1 MTTSDQQQPSVVLV
15 VGASSGIGKAA
26 AEELA
31 RRKHRVYGTSRDA
44 ARIDSPGVTALA
56 LELSDDNSVR
66 EAVAAVLIAE
76 RRIDAMFYA
85 AGFYTAGAIEET
97 TAEQVHEQLDAYFVG
112 AHRVTRALLPHYRER
127 RAGRLLYMSSNAG
140 DAALPYH
147 TIYST
152 SKAALQCY
160 CDGLRYEVEPLGI
173 QVAYLQNGGVKTG
186 AKATFRPAAEHVPAY
201 DGPRDRAIAAF
212 HRMQDKG
219 PVPTAL
225 ARTIAD
231 AIESRKLK
239 PIIRADAFSKLLA
252 ALGAVMPTPVFRSQ
266 LKKSLNIA

>member
-1 MTTSDQQQPSVVLV
+1 MSNKPLEKQKCVLV
-15 VGASSGIGKAA
+15 VGASSGIGRAA
-26 AEELA
+26 AEALA
-31 RRKHRVYGTSRDA
+31 VRGHRVYGTSRDA
-44 ARIDSPGVTALA
+44 SRVNAPGVTGVS
-56 LELSDDNSVR
+56 LEIGDDASVNR
-66 EAVAAVLIAE
+66 AVQTLVDAE
-76 RRIDAMFYA
+76 GRIDAMFYA

-112 AHRVTRALLPHYRER
+112 AHRVTRALLPHYRQA

-140 DAALPYH
+140 DDALPYH

-152 SKAALQCY
+152 SKAALQIY

-186 AKATFRPAAEHVPAY
+186 AKPSFRPGAEPVAAY

-219 PVPTAL
+219 PVPIAL
-225 ARTIAD
+225 GRTVAD

-239 PIIRADAFSKLLA
+239 PIIRADAFSTVLPWLKLLLPESMFRA
-252 ALGAVMPTPVFRSQ
+252 QLRRALG
-266 LKKSLNIA
+266 L

>member
-1 MTTSDQQQPSVVLV
+1 MIERPIKVVLV

-26 AEELA
+26 AQELA
-31 RRKHRVYGTSRDA
+31 GRGHRVYGTSRDGSRA
-44 ARIDSPGVTALA
+44 DGPGITGVS
-56 LELSDDNSVR
+56 LELSDDASVHDAVHTVL
-66 EAVAAVLIAE
+66 EAEGRV
-76 RRIDAMFYA
+76 DAMFYA

-112 AHRVTRALLPHYRER
+112 AHRVTRALLPHYRAA

-152 SKAALQCY
+152 SKAALQIY

-173 QVAYLQNGGVKTG
+173 EVAYLQNGGVKTG
-186 AKATFRPAAEHVPAY
+186 AKASFRPGAEPVSAY

-219 PVPTAL
+219 PIPAAL
-225 ARTIAD
+225 GRTVAD

-239 PIIRADAFSKLLA
+239 PVIRADAFSKLIGI
-252 ALGAVMPTPVFRSQ
+252 LGVVMPSAVLRSQ
-266 LKKSLNIA
+266 LKKSLDI

>member
-1 MTTSDQQQPSVVLV
+1 MSRESQVVLV

-26 AEELA
+26 AQELA
-31 RRKHRVYGTSRDA
+31 ARGHRVYGTSRDA
-44 ARIDSPGVTALA
+44 SRVEGSSITGVA
-56 LELSDDNSVR
+56 LELSDDGSVHSAVQTVV
-66 EAVAAVLIAE
+66 EAEGRV
-76 RRIDAMFYA
+76 DAMFYA

-97 TAEQVHEQLDAYFVG
+97 TAEQVHQQLDAYFVG
-112 AHRVTRALLPHYRER
+112 AHRVTRALLPHYRQAK
-127 RAGRLLYMSSNAG
+127 AGRLLYMSSNAG

-152 SKAALQCY
+152 SKAALQIY

-186 AKATFRPAAEHVPAY
+186 AKANFRPGAEPVAAY

-219 PVPTAL
+219 PVPSAL
-225 ARTIAD
+225 GRTVAD

-239 PIIRADAFSKLLA
+239 PVIRADTFSKMIGV
-252 ALGAVMPTPVFRSQ
+252 LGVVMPSAMLRRQ
-266 LKKSLNIA
+266 LRKSLDL

>member
-1 MTTSDQQQPSVVLV
+1 MSRESQVVLV

-26 AEELA
+26 AQELA
-31 RRKHRVYGTSRDA
+31 ARGHRVFGTSRDG
-44 ARIDSPGVTALA
+44 ARAEAPGIHGVS
-56 LELSDDNSVR
+56 LELSDDTSVR
-66 EAVAAVLIAE
+66 DAVETVVRAAGK
-76 RRIDAMFYA
+76 IDAMFYA

-112 AHRVTRALLPHYRER
+112 AHRVTRALLPHYRAS

-152 SKAALQCY
+152 SKAALQIY
-160 CDGLRYEVEPLGI
+160 CDGLRYEVEPMGI

-186 AKATFRPAAEHVPAY
+186 AKMSFRPAAEPVAAY

-212 HRMQDKG
+212 HRMQEKG
-219 PVPTAL
+219 PVPSAL
-225 ARTIAD
+225 GRTVAD
-231 AIESRKLK
+231 AIEARKLK
-239 PIIRADAFSKLLA
+239 PVIRADAFSKLIA
-252 ALGAVMPTPVFRSQ
+252 VLGVVMPSAVFRSQ
-266 LKKSLNIA
+266 LRKSLDL